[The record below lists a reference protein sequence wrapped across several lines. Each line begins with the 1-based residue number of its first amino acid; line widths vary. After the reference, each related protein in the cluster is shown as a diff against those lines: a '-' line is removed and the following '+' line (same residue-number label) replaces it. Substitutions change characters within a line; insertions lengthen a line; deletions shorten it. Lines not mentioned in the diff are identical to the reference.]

1 MKVLANPKLR
11 VLRSACSTK
20 RLLGIA
26 AVMACLFSRLCAQV
40 PPQPPQLEPPFAL
53 TIVSVTDT
61 GNSDLRLFLQDMYTS
76 VKNKAMDTLP
86 NSVSH
91 GEHGVVTIQLQI
103 QKNGKLLYLPKVLES
118 SGSKT
123 LDHHAVAAIRAAVP
137 FDKLPASSPAPIELH
152 LKFFYNMPPSAVDH
166 DAR

>member
-1 MKVLANPKLR
+1 MKVLANPQFR
-11 VLRSACSTK
+11 VLRSTWSTK

-26 AVMACLFSRLCAQV
+26 PVTACLFSGLCAQV

-103 QKNGKLLYLPKVLES
+103 HKDGKLLYLPKVLES
-118 SGSKT
+118 LDSKT
-123 LDHHAVAAIRAAVP
+123 LDHHAVAAIRGAVP
-137 FDKLPASSPAPIELH
+137 FDNRVTFEILLQHAAIRS
-152 LKFFYNMPPSAVDH
+152 
-166 DAR
+166 